1 MSDTLIKNMTLL
13 SQNTLNGFGGI
24 GEGVSMQITDDGR
37 RIIWLAHE
45 GAPMNFTG
53 VDVTDPK
60 KYQSC
65 MSDRITSHENAF

>member
-24 GEGVSMQITDDGR
+24 GEGVSMQIADDGR

-45 GAPMNFTG
+45 GAPKNFTG
-53 VDVTDPK
+53 V
-60 KYQSC
+60 
-65 MSDRITSHENAF
+65 